1 MLWGGRGIPEE
12 ERAKVFRRFYKL
24 EHSRTTPGSGLGLST
39 VAAIVDLQCATIE
52 LLDDRPGLR
61 VTIRFPGE

>member
-12 ERAKVFRRFYKL
+12 ERAKVFRRFYRL
-24 EHSRTTPGSGLGLST
+24 EHSRTGLVST

-52 LLDDRPGLR
+52 LLDNRPGLR
-61 VTIRFPGE
+61 VAIRFPG